1 VLYLPLLVLFTL
13 QKSTEICLESNKYES
28 MKNTALITGAS
39 SGIGKELAT
48 IHAEKGGNLILV
60 ARGQDKLND
69 LKAELEKKH
78 GIQVNTI
85 AKDLSET
92 GAAKELFNEIESLD
106 IQVDYL
112 MNNAG
117 FGLVGKFHELPWERQ
132 MQMINLNMVALTELT
147 YLLLPSMVARN
158 NGKILNTSSTAAL
171 IPGPLQAV
179 YFASKAYVSSFSN
192 AIAEELYDKDITVTA
207 LLPGAT
213 ETSFAKTSGVDKTAI
228 YSNPAS
234 ARSVAEDGYNAM
246 VKGKLDVISVSSRS
260 QKMQLSL
267 VSFFP
272 KKMILKTT
280 RKMQEEK

>member
-1 VLYLPLLVLFTL
+1 
-13 QKSTEICLESNKYES
+13 

-48 IHAEKGGNLILV
+48 IHAERGGNLILV
-60 ARGQDKLND
+60 ARSKDKLNE
-69 LKAELEKKH
+69 LKVELEKKH
-78 GIQVNTI
+78 KVLVSII
-85 AKDLSET
+85 PKDLSAA
-92 GAAKELFNEIESLD
+92 GAAKELFIEVQSLG

-132 MQMINLNMVALTELT
+132 MQMINLNMNALTELT
-147 YLLLPSMVARN
+147 YLFLQEMVPRN
-158 NGKILNTSSTAAL
+158 NGKILNTSSTAGL
-171 IPGPLQAV
+171 IPGPVQAV

-192 AIAEELYDKDITVTA
+192 AIAEELYDKNITVTA

-213 ETSFAKTSGVDKTAI
+213 ETGFAKTSGVDKTAI

-246 VKGKLDVISVSSRS
+246 IKGKLEVISVSSRS

-267 VSFFP
+267 IPFFP
-272 KKMILKTT
+272 KKMILKQT
-280 RKMQEEK
+280 RQMQEEK

>member
-1 VLYLPLLVLFTL
+1 
-13 QKSTEICLESNKYES
+13 

-48 IHAEKGGNLILV
+48 IHAERGGNLILV
-60 ARGQDKLND
+60 ARSKDKLSE
-69 LKAELEKKH
+69 LKVELEKKH
-78 GIQVNTI
+78 EVLVSII
-85 AKDLSET
+85 PKDLSVT
-92 GAAKELFNEIESLD
+92 GATKELFTEVQSLG

-147 YLLLPSMVARN
+147 YLFLKGMVARN
-158 NGKILNTSSTAAL
+158 KGKILNTSSTAGL

-192 AIAEELYDKDITVTA
+192 AIAEELYDKNITVTA

-213 ETSFAKTSGVDKTAI
+213 ETGFAKTSGVDKTAI

-246 VKGKLDVISVSSRS
+246 INGKLDVISVSSRS
-260 QKMQLSL
+260 QKMQLSF
-267 VSFFP
+267 VPFFP
-272 KKMILKTT
+272 KKMLLKQT
-280 RKMQEEK
+280 RQLQEQK

>member
-1 VLYLPLLVLFTL
+1 
-13 QKSTEICLESNKYES
+13 

-39 SGIGKELAT
+39 GGIGKELAT

-60 ARGQDKLND
+60 ARGQDKLNE

-78 GIQVNTI
+78 GIKVNTI
-85 AKDLSET
+85 AKDLSQI
-92 GAAKELFNEIESLD
+92 GAAKELFNEVESLG

-112 MNNAG
+112 INNAG
-117 FGLVGKFHELPWERQ
+117 FGLVGKFHKLPWDRQ

-158 NGKILNTSSTAAL
+158 SGKILNTSSTAAL

-246 VKGKLDVISVSSRS
+246 IKGKLDVISVSSRS

-272 KKMILKTT
+272 KKMILVQT
-280 RKMQEEK
+280 RKMQEVK

>member
-1 VLYLPLLVLFTL
+1 MLHLPLLVLFKL
-13 QKSTEICLESNKYES
+13 QKSTEICLESNKDES

-48 IHAEKGGNLILV
+48 IHAEKGGDLILV
-60 ARGQDKLND
+60 ARGQDKLNE

-78 GIQVNTI
+78 GIQVSII
-85 AKDLSET
+85 AKDLSEF
-92 GAAKELFNEIESLD
+92 GAAKELFNEVESLG

-117 FGLVGKFHELPWERQ
+117 FGLVGKFHELPWDRQ

-158 NGKILNTSSTAAL
+158 KGKILNTSSTAAL

-192 AIAEELYDKDITVTA
+192 AIAEELYDKAITVTA

-246 VKGKLDVISVSSRS
+246 IKGKLDVISVSSRS

-280 RKMQEEK
+280 RQMQEEK

>member
-1 VLYLPLLVLFTL
+1 
-13 QKSTEICLESNKYES
+13 

-48 IHAEKGGNLILV
+48 IHAEKGGNLIIV
-60 ARGQDKLND
+60 AQRQDKLNE
-69 LKAELEKKH
+69 LKDELEKKH
-78 GIQVNTI
+78 SVQVNTI
-85 AKDLSET
+85 AKDLSLT
-92 GAAKELFNEIESLD
+92 GASKELFNEVQSLG

-117 FGLVGKFHELPWERQ
+117 FGLVGKFHELSWDRQ
-132 MQMINLNMVALTELT
+132 MQMINLNMIALTELT
-147 YLLLPSMVARN
+147 YLFLPSMVARN

-192 AIAEELYDKDITVTA
+192 ALAEELHDKNITVTA

-213 ETSFAKTSGVDKTAI
+213 QTGFAKISGVDKTAI
-228 YSNPAS
+228 FSNPAS

-246 VKGKLDVISVSSRS
+246 IKGKLDIVSVSSRS
-260 QKMQLSL
+260 QKIQLSL
-267 VSFFP
+267 VPLFP

-280 RKMQEEK
+280 RQMQEEK

>member
-1 VLYLPLLVLFTL
+1 
-13 QKSTEICLESNKYES
+13 

-48 IHAEKGGNLILV
+48 IHAERGGNLILV
-60 ARGQDKLND
+60 ARSKDKLNE
-69 LKAELEKKH
+69 LKVELEKKH
-78 GIQVNTI
+78 KVLVSII
-85 AKDLSET
+85 PKDLSAT
-92 GAAKELFNEIESLD
+92 GAAKELFNKVQSLG

-132 MQMINLNMVALTELT
+132 MQMINLNMIALTELT
-147 YLLLPSMVARN
+147 YLFLQEMVARN
-158 NGKILNTSSTAAL
+158 NGKILNTSSTAGL

-192 AIAEELYDKDITVTA
+192 AIAEELYDKNITVTA

-213 ETSFAKTSGVDKTAI
+213 ETGFAKTSGVDKTAI

-246 VKGKLDVISVSSRS
+246 IKGKLDVISVSSRS

-267 VSFFP
+267 VPFFP
-272 KKMILKTT
+272 KKMILKQT
-280 RKMQEEK
+280 RQMQEQK

>member
-1 VLYLPLLVLFTL
+1 MF
-13 QKSTEICLESNKYES
+13 KHKIRF

-48 IHAEKGGNLILV
+48 IHAERGGNLILV
-60 ARGQDKLND
+60 ARSKDKLNE
-69 LKAELEKKH
+69 LKVELEKKH
-78 GIQVNTI
+78 KVLVSII
-85 AKDLSET
+85 LKDLSAA
-92 GAAKELFNEIESLD
+92 GAAKELFNEVQSLG

-132 MQMINLNMVALTELT
+132 MQMINLNMIALIELT
-147 YLLLPSMVARN
+147 YLFLQEMVPRN
-158 NGKILNTSSTAAL
+158 NGKILNTSSTAGL

-192 AIAEELYDKDITVTA
+192 AIAEELYDKNITVTA

-213 ETSFAKTSGVDKTAI
+213 ETGFAKTSGVDKTAI

-246 VKGKLDVISVSSRS
+246 IKGKLDVISVSSRS

-267 VSFFP
+267 VPFFP
-272 KKMILKTT
+272 KKMILKQT
-280 RKMQEEK
+280 RQMQEQK

>member
-1 VLYLPLLVLFTL
+1 
-13 QKSTEICLESNKYES
+13 

-60 ARGQDKLND
+60 ARRQDKLNE

-78 GIQVNTI
+78 GVQVNTI
-85 AKDLSET
+85 AKDLSVA
-92 GAAKELFNEIESLD
+92 GAAKELFNEVQSLG

-117 FGLVGKFHELPWERQ
+117 FGLVGKFHELPWNRQ
-132 MQMINLNMVALTELT
+132 MQMINLNMVSLTELT
-147 YLLLPSMVARN
+147 YLVLPSMVARN
-158 NGKILNTSSTAAL
+158 SGKILNTSSTAAL

-192 AIAEELYDKDITVTA
+192 AIAEELYDKEITVTA

-213 ETSFAKTSGVDKTAI
+213 ETGFAKISGVDKTAI

-246 VKGKLDVISVSSRS
+246 IKGRLDVVSVSSRS

-267 VSFFP
+267 MTLFP
-272 KKMILKTT
+272 KKMILKLT
-280 RKMQEEK
+280 RKFQEEK